1 MYLNFKMSK
10 YYLLFFLLL
19 IFICFQVEAL
29 SKKQVLSELSQLIKK
44 KQYRQAL
51 VFSDEYIFDYAGE
64 PTFDFLIGIAAVK
77 SGNYQQAVFALER
90 TVIVKPKWKLARFN
104 LAKSYFYIDNLLAA
118 KNELNKLYPLVSD
131 DKFKQ
136 TISVFLDRI
145 EQSLLNKQKQ
155 IKQLVGIS
163 IGHDSNINSGA
174 ILDEFKSPLL
184 NQPIQLSQENQKTS
198 DEALYLNYQLRYQ
211 TPINQ
216 NKLIISEI
224 ALFHTDYKESEN
236 NKFQSSIA
244 QISATYQDDWFW
256 STFQIGAYLRPL
268 LLDSAMYRN
277 QYGLEINLII
287 PFDKKINFSLLAG
300 IGDSVYSELNDL
312 DSKDQFIGMSAQYS
326 EGPFWH
332 QIQGSVSK
340 IDATSHES
348 DYNSY
353 KLYLLQYQ
361 TSYIVSQYHQIN
373 FLFQYQDYNYK
384 GVHPFWLE
392 IRDEAL
398 YRGSLSWRYYF
409 EDNWTW
415 QLSLKHAQKQSNLP
429 IYEYDRNEISLGL
442 MKQF

>member
-1 MYLNFKMSK
+1 
-10 YYLLFFLLL
+10 
-19 IFICFQVEAL
+19 
-29 SKKQVLSELSQLIKK
+29 
-44 KQYRQAL
+44 
-51 VFSDEYIFDYAGE
+51 
-64 PTFDFLIGIAAVK
+64 
-77 SGNYQQAVFALER
+77 
-90 TVIVKPKWKLARFN
+90 
-104 LAKSYFYIDNLLAA
+104 
-118 KNELNKLYPLVSD
+118 
-131 DKFKQ
+131 
-136 TISVFLDRI
+136 
-145 EQSLLNKQKQ
+145 
-155 IKQLVGIS
+155 
-163 IGHDSNINSGA
+163 
-174 ILDEFKSPLL
+174 
-184 NQPIQLSQENQKTS
+184 
-198 DEALYLNYQLRYQ
+198 
-211 TPINQ
+211 
-216 NKLIISEI
+216 
-224 ALFHTDYKESEN
+224 
-236 NKFQSSIA
+236 
-244 QISATYQDDWFW
+244 
-256 STFQIGAYLRPL
+256 
-268 LLDSAMYRN
+268 
-277 QYGLEINLII
+277 
-287 PFDKKINFSLLAG
+287 
-300 IGDSVYSELNDL
+300 
-312 DSKDQFIGMSAQYS
+312 MSAQYS